1 MMKSAEKQLTD
12 IFRQLP
18 EQEQKT
24 LLEFAE
30 FIKSRASSLVS
41 PVTEPLDIP
50 RPQQESVVAAI
61 KRLNKTYPMI
71 ESSAVL
77 HKTSDFMM
85 QHIMTGRSAEDVIDD
100 LEALFEQRFRA
111 FVEDRQ

>member
-1 MMKSAEKQLTD
+1 MKSAEKQLTD

-30 FIKSRASSLVS
+30 FIKSRAPSLLTL
-41 PVTEPLDIP
+41 VTEPLNIP
-50 RPQQESVVAAI
+50 RPEKESVVAAI

-71 ESSAVL
+71 KSSAVL
-77 HKTSDFMM
+77 HETSNFMM
-85 QHIMTGRSAEDVIDD
+85 QHIMSGRSAEDVIDD
-100 LEALFEQRFRA
+100 LEILFEQRFRA
-111 FVEDRQ
+111 FAEDKQ

>member
-1 MMKSAEKQLTD
+1 MKSAEKKLTD

-30 FIKSRASSLVS
+30 FIKSRAPSLAEA
-41 PVTEPLDIP
+41 VTEPLDIP
-50 RPQQESVVAAI
+50 RPEQESVVAAI

-71 ESSAVL
+71 KSSAVL
-77 HKTSDFMM
+77 HETSNFMM
-85 QHIMTGRSAEDVIDD
+85 QHIMSGRSAEEVIDD
-100 LEALFEQRFRA
+100 LELLFEQRFRA
-111 FVEDRQ
+111 FVEDKQ